1 MAYDSCFTSNI
12 KGVIYKLQAT
22 NNMKG
27 KAMAQQETKRIDT
40 EFGIIEIVNTG
51 IKVYYDYGRK
61 GYMRNAWKDSEGR
74 IWVAHFNRFNLLKRE
89 NFGKLR
95 MYANQPFGYEVKAS

>member
-1 MAYDSCFTSNI
+1 MAKRN
-12 KGVIYKLQAT
+12 
-22 NNMKG
+22 
-27 KAMAQQETKRIDT
+27 TKNIDT
-40 EFGIIEIVNTG
+40 EFGIIEIIDTG
-51 IKVYYDYGRK
+51 VRVYYDYGRK

-95 MYANQPFGYEVKAS
+95 TYANYPIGHEVKASW